1 MADVIDKWKVEE
13 ARQSRVFAEAMQKA
27 IDAAAADLIAAGK
40 PPIMNALA
48 GAFVSVEAGF
58 LAGLADPRSVKAV
71 RAAMDK
77 ARPRALALARE
88 QNVSRATAVIVGRR
102 SDA

>member
-1 MADVIDKWKVEE
+1 MADLDAWKAEE
-13 ARQSRVFAEAMQKA
+13 QRQSQLFSAAMQKA
-27 IDAAAADLIAAGK
+27 IDAAAADLIAGGK

-58 LAGLADPRSVKAV
+58 LAGLSDPRSVKAF

-77 ARPRALALARE
+77 ARPRALAQARE
-88 QNVSRATAVIVGRR
+88 RNTSRATAVIVGRR
-102 SDA
+102 ADG

>member
-1 MADVIDKWKVEE
+1 VTNLDAWKVEE
-13 ARQSRVFAEAMQKA
+13 QRQSRLFAEAMQKA
-27 IDAAAADLIAAGK
+27 IDAEAASLIAAGQ

-58 LAGLADPRSVKAV
+58 LAGLSDPRSVKAV

-102 SDA
+102 SNA

>member
-1 MADVIDKWKVEE
+1 MSDLDAWKAEE
-13 ARQSRVFAEAMQKA
+13 QRQSELFSVAMQKA
-27 IDAAAADLIAAGK
+27 IDALAAELIAAGK

-48 GAFVSVEAGF
+48 GALVSVEAGF
-58 LAGLADPRSVKAV
+58 LCGLSDPRSLKAV

-88 QNVSRATAVIVGRR
+88 RGVSRAQTVIVGGRR
-102 SDA
+102 G